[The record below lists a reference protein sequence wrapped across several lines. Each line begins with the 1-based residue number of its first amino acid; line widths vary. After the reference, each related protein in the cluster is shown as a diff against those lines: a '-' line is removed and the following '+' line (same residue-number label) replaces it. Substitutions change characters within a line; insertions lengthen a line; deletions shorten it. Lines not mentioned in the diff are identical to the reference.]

1 MTSKL
6 ITKARRIVGSGCGS
20 VKEWTPPT
28 PEIRGSNPAIG
39 KYFFCQLCGTTNI
52 KKKRSGISHF
62 KKIPTNLECIDIEY
76 KIFVNQ
82 NRNRQF
88 CDAQTVEILKN
99 YFPYRKILTAF

>member
-20 VKEWTPPT
+20 MKEWTPPT

-62 KKIPTNLECIDIEY
+62 KKNPDESR
-76 KIFVNQ
+76 V
-82 NRNRQF
+82 
-88 CDAQTVEILKN
+88 
-99 YFPYRKILTAF
+99 YRH